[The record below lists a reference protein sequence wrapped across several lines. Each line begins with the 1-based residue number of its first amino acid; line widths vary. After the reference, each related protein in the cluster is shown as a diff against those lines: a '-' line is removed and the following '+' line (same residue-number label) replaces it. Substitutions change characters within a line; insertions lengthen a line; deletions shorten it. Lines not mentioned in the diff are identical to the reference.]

1 MLKNPQKPEKFWKMF
16 ILGEQNQYT
25 INNKAPSAFMLSSFA
40 TAWNKRC
47 DVQNYIYLTQQ
58 CNAAKEKKNIICY
71 AHITGKFVWFT
82 FYRRIDKIMKHNWI
96 WCQSS
101 EKNTKNTKKNAPPTA
116 TSAKNGQSQKV
127 MGEMT
132 MHYLWLNRILNI
144 VTSFSLTEY
153 EIIVSL
159 IFGK

>member
-1 MLKNPQKPEKFWKMF
+1 MCQNINLSLNIGMMLKNPQKSEKFWKMF

-58 CNAAKEKKNIICY
+58 CNAARKKNIICY
-71 AHITGKFVWFT
+71 AHIIGKFVWFI
-82 FYRRIDKIMKHNWI
+82 FYRRIDQIMKHNWI

-101 EKNTKNTKKNAPPTA
+101 EKNTKNTKKKTLHQQQQVP
-116 TSAKNGQSQKV
+116 K
-127 MGEMT
+127 MGN
-132 MHYLWLNRILNI
+132 HKKLW
-144 VTSFSLTEY
+144 EKWQC
-153 EIIVSL
+153 IIYD
-159 IFGK
+159 